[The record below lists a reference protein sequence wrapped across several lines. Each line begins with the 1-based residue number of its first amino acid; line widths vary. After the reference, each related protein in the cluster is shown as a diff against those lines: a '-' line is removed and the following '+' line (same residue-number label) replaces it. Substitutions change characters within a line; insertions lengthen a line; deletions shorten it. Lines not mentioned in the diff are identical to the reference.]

1 MEAKIVQKS
10 PFAVEV
16 ESGKT
21 YYYCTCGL
29 SDNQPFCNGSH
40 KSTDFSPIKFEAQ
53 ESKKVYFCGCK
64 NTSNEALCDGSHKKL

>member
-1 MEAKIVQKS
+1 MEAKIVQNS